1 MKGMGEEE
9 GGDVAIHMY
18 SEDDSSSS
26 ESSLLVKT
34 VTVEEDQYFGG
45 KGLSANVGEGEDVIV
60 RVENVHKTYLL
71 GIEGIAALRGV
82 SVSIRR
88 GEFVCIYG
96 TSGGGKTRFFFFIF
110 LCFFLLFLLHLK
122 MIVL

>member
-1 MKGMGEEE
+1 MEIEMQAIGEEE
-9 GGDVAIHMY
+9 VSIQMY
-18 SEDDSSSS
+18 SENGSSSQ
-26 ESSLLVKT
+26 SSLLKT

-45 KGLSANVGEGEDVIV
+45 KGLSADVGEGEDVIV

-96 TSGGGKTRFFFFIF
+96 TSGGGKTRFFF
-110 LCFFLLFLLHLK
+110 CLF
-122 MIVL
+122 VG

>member
-1 MKGMGEEE
+1 MREFDGEGE
-9 GGDVAIHMY
+9 DVSIHMY
-18 SEDDSSSS
+18 SEDDRSSSS
-26 ESSLLVKT
+26 DLLVKT

-45 KGLSANVGEGEDVIV
+45 KGLSADVGEGEDVIV

-96 TSGGGKTRFFFFIF
+96 TSGGGKTRFFFSFFFIFF
-110 LCFFLLFLLHLK
+110 LCFFA
-122 MIVL
+122 